1 MEDPDHPDEGYAG
14 YMMTQ
19 ATYAFYST
27 TKWKVPVDIGYY
39 FIVPTTAITDTDQQ
53 SVERKWKSRKDLL
66 DTYRNIYTAL

>member
-1 MEDPDHPDEGYAG
+1 MKRPDHPDEGYSG
-14 YMMTQ
+14 YMMTP
-19 ATYAFYST
+19 AAYALYST
-27 TKWKVPVDIGYY
+27 TIWKDTADGGNY